1 MKADEDAFRKTQE
14 AERVRQAQTR
24 KVQEGVDRTREQ
36 NARRKMDK
44 MGSREWDSGKP
55 TGDGDAKRGR
65 GGPRGGPRGR
75 ARGRGRSAAPPP
87 TATATTT
94 TTTTTTEST

>member
-1 MKADEDAFRKTQE
+1 MKADEDAFRQTQE

-36 NARRKMDK
+36 NARRKMEK

-55 TGDGDAKRGR
+55 TGGDAKSA
-65 GGPRGGPRGR
+65 RGGPRGR
-75 ARGRGRSAAPPP
+75 ARGRGRGGPSRGAAPPTP
-87 TATATTT
+87 
-94 TTTTTTEST
+94 TTEST